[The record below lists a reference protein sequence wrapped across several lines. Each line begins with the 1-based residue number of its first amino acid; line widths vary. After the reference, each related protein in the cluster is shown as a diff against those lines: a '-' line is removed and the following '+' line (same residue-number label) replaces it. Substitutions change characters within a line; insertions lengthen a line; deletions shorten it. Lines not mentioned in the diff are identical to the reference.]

1 MVKKIFTFNIVDMY
15 KLKSGDDVEM
25 KRTIFNNLVFC
36 TNIEDPKT
44 SNIILMN
51 LRTFRREL
59 ISYAEYIE
67 LCDFENGKTKEVPNI
82 YNRLRVKKQILSE
95 TEKASFD
102 EQVYKKSCE
111 DKIVRQQND
120 GVLITDIAI
129 FPTYSCNFKCKY
141 CYESSFL
148 QSAFLTE
155 RDIDKICKFIQEIN
169 QTDVYWKGINSVVI
183 NGGECIQEKT
193 IPIVNKIITKFG
205 KNPKCDIKLYT
216 NGSNVIQLKE
226 KVQFDKINMVQVSL
240 DGDDEIIQRIN
251 GVKGHF
257 FDRIIEGILY
267 LSEHCKFVKIEC
279 MLTRESAENLQEFV
293 KKLSE
298 KGIFDR
304 GNTSLN
310 FSCIQKIGETTLDPK
325 YLTLDEYIKVK
336 NKFSKLNTFEQVH
349 FDGIRE
355 VNKISALLFR
365 KDTRPAQRVT
375 LCNVDE
381 TRNLM
386 FAPNG
391 KAYWCICTNYSA
403 NGIGAYGDDAN
414 IEESVELIWK
424 YINRNVFDLQDC
436 KECEFRYICLGG
448 CTFFAKST
456 DDKFCGLYG
465 KREFWDRLEQLV

>member
-1 MVKKIFTFNIVDMY
+1 MVKKIFTFNIVDRY

-169 QTDVYWKGINSVVI
+169 QTD
-183 NGGECIQEKT
+183 
-193 IPIVNKIITKFG
+193 
-205 KNPKCDIKLYT
+205 
-216 NGSNVIQLKE
+216 GST
-226 KVQFDKINMVQVSL
+226 
-240 DGDDEIIQRIN
+240 
-251 GVKGHF
+251 
-257 FDRIIEGILY
+257 
-267 LSEHCKFVKIEC
+267 SEE
-279 MLTRESAENLQEFV
+279 
-293 KKLSE
+293 
-298 KGIFDR
+298 
-304 GNTSLN
+304 
-310 FSCIQKIGETTLDPK
+310 
-325 YLTLDEYIKVK
+325 
-336 NKFSKLNTFEQVH
+336 
-349 FDGIRE
+349 
-355 VNKISALLFR
+355 
-365 KDTRPAQRVT
+365 
-375 LCNVDE
+375 
-381 TRNLM
+381 
-386 FAPNG
+386 
-391 KAYWCICTNYSA
+391 
-403 NGIGAYGDDAN
+403 
-414 IEESVELIWK
+414 
-424 YINRNVFDLQDC
+424 
-436 KECEFRYICLGG
+436 
-448 CTFFAKST
+448 FAKRT
-456 DDKFCGLYG
+456 KDGTYEKFFKTGS
-465 KREFWDRLEQLV
+465 RLLRRDMAKNSNFEDLLCSKENKNL